1 MDLTRNQM
9 LVVAIIGCVMA
20 STIGRIAGQAEATM
34 HDPNATMSAG
44 CVSYD
49 EYVTMS
55 AMSNGMPIMGVV
67 ICDPVEEANDGAVTA
82 PEISYGD

>member
-1 MDLTRNQM
+1 
-9 LVVAIIGCVMA
+9 
-20 STIGRIAGQAEATM
+20 M
-34 HDPNATMSAG
+34 HDPNATMTGG
-44 CVSYD
+44 CVSYE

-67 ICDPVEEANDGAVTA
+67 ICDPAEETNDAVAT